1 MSLVQVIPLG
11 GCGEIG
17 KNCTA
22 VVQGEDV
29 ILVDCGLSFPHE
41 EQYGVDIVIPDFT
54 WIVENKDRIRGLF
67 LTHAHEDHIGAV
79 SYLLKEVDIP
89 IFASAFTE
97 AMLKMKVFEKDRNLE
112 PRIVRMAPGDKV
124 KVGSIT
130 VEPVQVTHSI
140 PETFALAVGTEHG
153 ILLFTADFKFDFSPV
168 DGRTSDIR
176 RLAELGEEG
185 VLLLLS
191 DSTNIDRKGWGPS
204 ESIVGD
210 GLKDIFLEAPGRVML
225 TTFSSN
231 IHRMQQAFDA
241 AHATGRKVAIAGRR
255 MDATVNMCQSLNYLK
270 VPKGTYQR
278 LEDVSKIPAN
288 ELVILVTGSQGEPSA
303 ALSQMSRKE
312 YSRLK
317 IVPGDTI
324 LYSARPIPGNEGSIY
339 RTVNKLVQL
348 GARVVLEH
356 DRPIHASGHGHQ
368 EELKMMVNLTKPF
381 YVAPV
386 HGEPR
391 HQVLFEE
398 MLTGMGHPKHRIFK
412 LGNGDSLYIDDNKAW
427 IGEGVQAGEVLL
439 DQAAGVQVTE
449 DVLSDRFHMAHN
461 GVVVVTVTVDKQAKC
476 FVGKPLLT
484 AAGFC
489 GTDEDVDEVTRH
501 VVDQIS
507 HMKPDEIINR
517 PVLEDQL
524 VEPVRRSMG
533 RMFRQKPV
541 VIPVILGLD

>member
-1 MSLVQVIPLG
+1 MIPLG

-54 WIVENKDRIRGLF
+54 WIVENKAKIRGLF

-97 AMLKMKVFEKDRNLE
+97 AMLKMKVFEKDRSLE
-112 PRIVRMAPGDKV
+112 PRIIRMVPGDKV
-124 KVGSIT
+124 KVGSLT

-140 PETFALAVGTEHG
+140 PETYALSVGTEHG

-168 DGRTSDIR
+168 DGKTSDIR

-270 VPKGTYQR
+270 IPKGTYQR
-278 LEDVSKIPAN
+278 LEDVTKVPPN

-324 LYSARPIPGNEGSIY
+324 LYSARPIPGNEGLIY

-398 MLTGMGHPKHRIFK
+398 MLVGMGQPKHRIFK

-427 IGEGVQAGEVLL
+427 IGEGVQAGEVLI
-439 DQAAGVQVTE
+439 DQSAGVRVTE
-449 DVLSDRFHMAHN
+449 DVLADRYHMAHN
-461 GVVVVTVTVDKQAKC
+461 GVVVVTVTVDKKGKC
-476 FVGKPLLT
+476 FAGRPLLT

-489 GTDEDVDEVTRH
+489 GTDEDVDEVTRQ
-501 VVDQIS
+501 VEEQIS
-507 HMKPDEIINR
+507 HMKPDEIVNR

-524 VEPVRRSMG
+524 IEPVRRSMG